1 MHEAVFQLKR
11 EFPGDS
17 ETLSGLHRRGAR
29 EHGVKP
35 SRQIGAITAE
45 RCAPAKAWAG
55 SPSKGIATAVP

>member
-29 EHGVKP
+29 ARRQAKP
-35 SRQIGAITAE
+35 ADRGDNGRAV
-45 RCAPAKAWAG
+45 CAG
-55 SPSKGIATAVP
+55 